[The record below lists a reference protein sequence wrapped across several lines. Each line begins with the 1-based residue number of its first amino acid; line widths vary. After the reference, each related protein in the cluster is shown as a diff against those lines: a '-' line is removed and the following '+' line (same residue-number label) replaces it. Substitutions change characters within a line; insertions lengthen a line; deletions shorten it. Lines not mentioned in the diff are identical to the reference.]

1 MISMDCSE
9 LFKKNIIRVAFADSP
24 VTEKMMREPDA
35 GEYRVSLGEQL
46 RTFACDLSEVLP
58 DSLVLTD
65 GSRDDADILIVP
77 DEDMIP
83 PQGFLTEYSSGRLI
97 IRASGQDGIFYGCV
111 FVTES
116 LRRGT
121 VPDAVNMSPA
131 VEERALFIDVGRKYY
146 TPDFLKDTIVRIS
159 RMGMN
164 ALVLHF
170 SEEMGLGIESREFPW
185 LEGRDG
191 TLCVPKEI
199 DTDNRILTL
208 DQLDDIIKT
217 AKLRHVDVIP
227 SFDSP
232 GHMNR
237 AVKLFNS
244 RAAKE
249 EFSFRCGDR
258 TVTVPKGTDIAN
270 RYHTGDK
277 TATVQGS
284 RNTEWSRGID
294 LSQKTARDFAE
305 ALLRDF
311 GEYFASRGCRSID
324 IGGDELLGWGTSPEP
339 SKPKW
344 MQLEHWKAAAMEMTG
359 LPSAEAYDLF
369 ILYMNEMRSVAE
381 SMGYT
386 SVRMWNDD
394 AFRISDTG
402 WEPDPVRHV
411 LPDKDLEILF
421 WTPNVNGGRNTVRAY
436 IGQKKVYN
444 YLNYYG
450 YFVVGGHVYP
460 GCDPDIIRREWT
472 PFRFSGTAD
481 GDIITSDAELRKI
494 GGCGFCIWGDDPS
507 ALTEEQVM
515 EQVMPRLR
523 AYAANAW
530 TGKTNKKR

>member
-1 MISMDCSE
+1 MEHSE
-9 LFKKNIIRVAFADSP
+9 FLGKKIIRIAAEHSP
-24 VTEKMMREPDA
+24 ETEKMMREPDLC
-35 GEYRVSLGEQL
+35 EYRVSLHEQIRL
-46 RTFACDLSEVLP
+46 FADELSEVLTEK
-58 DSLVLTD
+58 LVLVSASPD
-65 GSRDDADILIVP
+65 EADILIVP
-77 DEDMIP
+77 DSEKLY
-83 PQGFLTEYSSGRLI
+83 PQGFAIEYTADRI
-97 IRASGQDGIFYGCV
+97 VIRGADRDGIYYGCLAL
-111 FVTES
+111 TES
-116 LRRGT
+116 LRYGKLPESFST
-121 VPDAVNMSPA
+121 CPA

-146 TPDFLKDTIVRIS
+146 TPEFIKGLITEIS
-159 RMGMN
+159 RIRMN

-170 SEEMGLGIESREFPW
+170 SEEMGMGIECREFPW

-199 DTDNRILTL
+199 KTDNRILTCEE
-208 DQLDDIIKT
+208 LDDIIRT
-217 AKLRHVDVIP
+217 AKLRHVKVIP

-237 AVKLFNS
+237 AVKLFNA

-249 EFSFRCGDR
+249 EFSFRCGER
-258 TVTVPKGTDIAN
+258 TVTVPKNTDIAN

-305 ALLRDF
+305 AILRDTCGF
-311 GEYFASRGCRSID
+311 FASRGCRSID
-324 IGGDELLGWGTSPEP
+324 IGGDELLGWGTSPDP
-339 SKPKW
+339 SKSKW
-344 MQLEHWKAAAMEMTG
+344 MQLDHWKRAAIGMTG

-369 ILYMNEMRSVAE
+369 LLYMNEMRSAAE

-402 WEPDPVRHV
+402 WEPDPARHV

-421 WTPNVNGGRNTVRAY
+421 WTPNVNGGRNTVRDY
-436 IGQKKVYN
+436 LGQKKVYN

-460 GCDPDIIRREWT
+460 GCDPDIILREWT
-472 PFRFSGTAD
+472 PFRFSGSAD
-481 GDIITSDAELRKI
+481 GDIVTSETERRKI
-494 GGCGFCIWGDDPS
+494 AGCGFCIWGDDPS
-507 ALTEEQVM
+507 ALTEEQIA
-515 EQVMPRLR
+515 EQVTPRLR

-530 TGKTNKKR
+530 TGKTE